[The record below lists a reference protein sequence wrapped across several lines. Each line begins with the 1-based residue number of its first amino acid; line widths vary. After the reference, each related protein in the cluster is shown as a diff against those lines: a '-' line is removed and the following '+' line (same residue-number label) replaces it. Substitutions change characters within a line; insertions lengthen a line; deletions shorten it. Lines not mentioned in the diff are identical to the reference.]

1 MALSDTQIQQLYTAY
16 LGRPADQAGI
26 NYWKEQDV
34 SEAQLR
40 DSLAND
46 AQPEYVELYGDR
58 TRAELVEAVYQNMF
72 GREADADGLEY
83 WVNGDGASVPASQLQ
98 QLFIAAASDEDRA
111 AFDAQV
117 EEDLGNV
124 DPLPP
129 EPGTDETVRLTQQAD
144 NLQGADGSDTTFE
157 APVTQN
163 ETGSGALANTFETGD
178 VLDGGADST
187 NVLRADL
194 IASGAIS
201 DNWAPAISAETT
213 NIQEVYLRGQ
223 TTRVDNGASNTTF
236 GASNTT
242 FGATVD
248 AEKMAGVEQW
258 WTDNSRADIRI
269 EDIRTATDETTFGM
283 RETDP
288 EVGYEAYFNPL
299 FLEGD
304 VSSDSELSIVIQE
317 IDGDQVLAANELQNI
332 TVREVNFTVGGEDVT
347 LANDQI
353 SAANTWAELE
363 AAIAAEIE
371 AQSLEGLSVSH
382 TGNGQFVIDDEQG
395 RPFEIVEGEALIFGA
410 TADIDVRNRVE
421 VGRLEQEG
429 PTQTTLVLDGA
440 GNGSRG
446 GDVNIAAMS
455 GDRGIEVMDVLVDR
469 DSHIKSLR
477 SENNPNSVQDS
488 FSAEQQLEEVNLT
501 HVAEGAQGTFQ
512 VGARTVDEK
521 GVSTTIDDRLSVDV
535 DEDGQGDSGLRDV
548 RVFNATGYSAEI
560 KLAAELSIDVFDKYL
575 AGADETVQFSYL
587 LGDAG
592 NNLSLTV
599 DNEVASDPD
608 FALEIVGG
616 DSSDR
621 VNLTDLAVKNSTT
634 IDLEGGEEN
643 TVEVSTT
650 TGATADEDGNFT
662 TAAGQVEY
670 STAQTAFGEFVNVD
684 RLVVADD
691 NNTRQNIVSGNMTAI
706 DGKEIVIATDAQLDA
721 NGDLV
726 PGSAAD
732 TDIVE
737 ARIDTDLTITGK
749 NQTLGSLNNNNDQF
763 IGVVDVINTRPVPS
777 QSNLEVQLD
786 NTARLDGELTVAAL
800 NVSTEAGGTSAVREL
815 DLTSGGRRNTENLV
829 QSAALAGVN
838 AVDLDGTQNLDLHI
852 ASMASGASVVD
863 GSDLGGD
870 LDLAINGGLLTGAT
884 DVLTGT
890 AAATDTLAVYGGDA
904 QATVTGFETI
914 QLGLAANNQ
923 FNGAFTGFAGEFNAA
938 AVSGVEQYSIAAL
951 SGAAELINLSGS
963 EVVNVAANGADANLT
978 LIAGDR
984 DGSNEITVNFA
995 GDYTSELSVQDY
1007 RTVTL
1012 GLAADTDY
1020 DFALDL
1026 ETADG
1031 TNAGTTYARTLEIVG
1046 GGVDA
1051 NGDVTTTLN
1060 IGDLDTAL
1068 STVDLSGFEGNL
1080 LNAQWAEV
1088 TGTNGTVVA
1097 NEYNFSFNV
1106 GGDGT
1111 TSEFIS
1117 SFDFNADADEAG
1129 VVWQI
1134 DNFQVFGQGGVDL
1147 TNQSIIDLRDLGV
1160 DSAAD
1165 IVVADANDFFT
1176 ALDGD
1181 AQQAYIDQGYAA
1193 ADFAAGDTVVTSNEG
1208 LDFTILLNGV
1218 TSTDLVNENFAGI
1231 A

>member
-34 SEAQLR
+34 SLAQLR

-72 GREADADGLEY
+72 GREADAEGLEY

-98 QLFIAAASDEDRA
+98 QLFIAAASDEDSA

-124 DPLPP
+124 EPLPP

-144 NLQGADGSDTTFE
+144 DLQGADGSDTTFE

-194 IASGAIS
+194 IASGAVS
-201 DNWAPAISAETT
+201 DNWAPAISAETS

-223 TTRVDNGASNTTF
+223 TTRVDQ

-258 WTDNSRADIRI
+258 WTDNSRANIRI

-304 VSSDSELSIVIQE
+304 VSSDSELSLVIQE

-371 AQSLEGLSVSH
+371 AQDLEGLSVSH

-477 SENNPNSVQDS
+477 SENNPNSVGDS

-501 HVAEGAQGTFQ
+501 HVEGGSQGTFQ

-521 GVSTTIDDRLSVDV
+521 GVSTSIDDRLSITTNDDV
-535 DEDGQGDSGLRDV
+535 DGEDGTGNSGLRDV
-548 RVFNATGYSAEI
+548 RVFNATGYSSEI

-575 AGADETVQFSYL
+575 AGAEDTVQFSYL

-599 DNEVASDPD
+599 NNEVASDPD

-829 QSAALAGVN
+829 QNAALAGVN
-838 AVDLDGTQNLDLHI
+838 TVDLDGTQNLDLHI

-923 FNGAFTGFAGEFNAA
+923 FNGAVTGFAGEFNAA
-938 AVSGVEQYSIAAL
+938 AVSGVEQYNIAAL

-963 EVVNVAANGADANLT
+963 EVVNVAASNADQDLT

-1020 DFALDL
+1020 DFDLDL

-1031 TNAGTTYARTLEIVG
+1031 TNAGTTYARTLEVVG

-1088 TGTNGTVVA
+1088 TGSNGTVIA

-1134 DNFQVFGQGGVDL
+1134 DNFQVFGQSGVDL

-1165 IVVADANDFFT
+1165 IVVEDANDFFT

-1181 AQQAYIDQGYAA
+1181 AQQDYLDQGYSA
-1193 ADFAAGDTVVTSNEG
+1193 ADFAAGDTVVTSSEG

-1218 TSTDLVNENFAGI
+1218 TSTELVNENFAGI

>member
-1 MALSDTQIQQLYTAY
+1 MALTTTQIQQLYTAY
-16 LGRPADQAGI
+16 FNRTADQEGI
-26 NYWKEQDV
+26 DYWQEQGV
-34 SEAQLR
+34 SESELR
-40 DSLAND
+40 TYLAND
-46 AQPEYVELYGDR
+46 DQPEYVELYGDR
-58 TRAELVEAVYQNMF
+58 TREELVTAIYQNMF
-72 GREADADGLEY
+72 GREPEAEGLEY
-83 WVNGDGASVPASQLQ
+83 WVNGDGASVPASELP
-98 QLFIAAASDEDRA
+98 QLFISAASDEDAA
-111 AFDAQV
+111 AFD
-117 EEDLGNV
+117 EKV
-124 DPLPP
+124 DDQMPTPP
-129 EPGTDETVRLTQQAD
+129 GSDETIRLTQQAD

-163 ETGSGALANTFETGD
+163 ETGSGELANTFETGD

-194 IASGAIS
+194 IASGSIS

-213 NIQEVYLRGQ
+213 NIQEVYLRAQ
-223 TTRVDNGASNTTF
+223 ATRVDQ

-347 LANDQI
+347 LSNDQI

-371 AQSLEGLSVSH
+371 AQNLEGLSVSH

-548 RVFNATGYSAEI
+548 RVFNATGYSSEI

-575 AGADETVQFSYL
+575 AGAEETVQFSYL

-599 DNEVASDPD
+599 DNQVASDPD
-608 FALEIVGG
+608 FALEIIGG

-634 IDLEGGEEN
+634 VDLEGGEEN

-650 TGATADEDGNFT
+650 TGATADEFGNFT
-662 TAAGQVEY
+662 RAPGDIKFTA
-670 STAQTAFGEFVNVD
+670 AQTAFGEFVNVD

-691 NNTRQNIVSGNMTAI
+691 NNTRQNIVTGNMTAI
-706 DGKEIVIATDAQLDA
+706 DGKEIVIATDLASDVA
-721 NGDLV
+721 GNPIAETGV
-726 PGSAAD
+726 N
-732 TDIVE
+732 TDIVQ
-737 ARIDTDLTITGK
+737 ARIDTDLTVSGK

-763 IGVVDVINTRPVPS
+763 IGVVDVINTRPIPT
-777 QSNLEVQLD
+777 QNNLEVLLD
-786 NTARLDGELTVAAL
+786 NTARLDGELTVEAF
-800 NVSTEAGGTSAVREL
+800 NVSTEGAGTSAVREL

-838 AVDLDGTQNLDLHI
+838 KVDLDGTQNLDLHI
-852 ASMASGASVVD
+852 ANMGSGASVVD

-870 LDLAINGGLLTGAT
+870 LDLAMNAGILNGAT
-884 DVLTGT
+884 DVITGT
-890 AAATDTLAVYGGDA
+890 AAETDTLAVYGGDA

-914 QLGLAANNQ
+914 QLGLAVNNQ
-923 FNGAFTGFAGEFNAA
+923 FNGAFTGFSGEFNAA
-938 AVSGVEQYSIAAL
+938 AVSGVEQYNIAAL

-963 EVVNVAANGADANLT
+963 EVVNVAANGTDANLT
-978 LIAGDR
+978 FIASDR
-984 DGSNEITVNFA
+984 ANGNEISVNFA

-1012 GLAADTDY
+1012 GLAAETDY
-1020 DFALDL
+1020 DFDLDL

-1080 LNAQWAEV
+1080 LNAQWAAE
-1088 TGTNGTVVA
+1088 TGTNGTIVA
-1097 NEYNFSFNV
+1097 NAYNFSFNV
-1106 GGDGT
+1106 GGDGSS
-1111 TSEFIS
+1111 SEFIS

-1129 VVWQI
+1129 VVWEI
-1134 DNFQVFGQGGVDL
+1134 TNFQVFDNVDVTL
-1147 TNQSIIDLRDLGV
+1147 SNQSIIDLRDLGV

-1165 IVVADANDFFT
+1165 IVVEDANAFFT

-1181 AQQAYIDQGYAA
+1181 AQQAYIDQGYSA
-1193 ADFAAGDTVVTSNEG
+1193 ADFAAGDTVVTSSEG

-1218 TSTDLVNENFAGI
+1218 ASTDLVNENFAGI

>member
-1 MALSDTQIQQLYTAY
+1 MALTTTQIQQLYTAY
-16 LGRPADQAGI
+16 FNRTADQEGI
-26 NYWKEQDV
+26 DYWQEQGV
-34 SEAQLR
+34 SESELR
-40 DSLAND
+40 TYLAND
-46 AQPEYVELYGDR
+46 DQPEYVELYGDR
-58 TRAELVEAVYQNMF
+58 TREELVTAIYQNMF
-72 GREADADGLEY
+72 GREPEAEGLEY
-83 WVNGDGASVPASQLQ
+83 WVNGDGASVPASELP
-98 QLFIAAASDEDRA
+98 QLFISAASDEDAA
-111 AFDAQV
+111 AFD
-117 EEDLGNV
+117 EKV
-124 DPLPP
+124 DDQMPTPP
-129 EPGTDETVRLTQQAD
+129 GSDETIRLTQQAD
-144 NLQGADGSDTTFE
+144 DLQGADGSDTTFE

-201 DNWAPAISAETT
+201 NNWAPAISAETT

-223 TTRVDNGASNTTF
+223 TTRVDL

-258 WTDNSRADIRI
+258 WTDNSRANIRI

-304 VSSDSELSIVIQE
+304 VSSDSELSLVIQE

-371 AQSLEGLSVSH
+371 AQDLEGLSVSH

-548 RVFNATGYSAEI
+548 RVFNATGYSSEI

-575 AGADETVQFSYL
+575 AGAEDTVQFSYL

-599 DNEVASDPD
+599 NNEVASDPD
-608 FALEIVGG
+608 FALEIIGG

-634 IDLEGGEEN
+634 IDLEGGDQN

-684 RLVVADD
+684 RLVIADD
-691 NNTRQNIVSGNMTAI
+691 NDTRQNIVSGNMTAI

-732 TDIVE
+732 TDIVQ
-737 ARIDTDLTITGK
+737 ARIDTDLTISGK

-763 IGVVDVINTRPVPS
+763 IGLVDVINTRPVPS
-777 QSNLEVQLD
+777 QSNLEVLLD

-800 NVSTEAGGTSAVREL
+800 DVSGGTSAVREL

-838 AVDLDGTQNLDLHI
+838 TVDLDGTQNLDLHI

-890 AAATDTLAVYGGDA
+890 AAETDTLAVYGGGA
-904 QATVTGFETI
+904 QATVTGFETV
-914 QLGLAANNQ
+914 QLGLSATNQ
-923 FNGAFTGFAGEFNAA
+923 FNGAVTYFSGEFNAA
-938 AVSGVEQYSIAAL
+938 AVSGVEQYNIAAL
-951 SGAAELINLSGS
+951 DAATDLINLSGS
-963 EVVNVAANGADANLT
+963 EVVNVAASNADQDLT
-978 LIAGDR
+978 LIANDR

-995 GDYTSELSVQDY
+995 GDYSSVLSVQDY

-1012 GLAADTDY
+1012 GLDEGDY
-1020 DFALDL
+1020 AFTLDL
-1026 ETADG
+1026 ETENG
-1031 TNAGTTYARTLEIVG
+1031 TNAGTTYARTLNIVG
-1046 GGVDA
+1046 GTDDA
-1051 NGDVTTTLN
+1051 EDTSLD

-1068 STVDLSGFEGNL
+1068 TTVDLSGYTGSLVGGTWGDDEGSN
-1080 LNAQWAEV
+1080 AEV
-1088 TGTNGTVVA
+1088 LVNGF
-1097 NEYNFSFNV
+1097 NFSFDV
-1106 GGDGT
+1106 EGDTGATDFITEFRFT
-1111 TSEFIS
+1111 T
-1117 SFDFNADADEAG
+1117 DADSFG
-1129 VVWQI
+1129 TVWNI
-1134 DNFQVFGQGGVDL
+1134 DNFQVFGAGATLQDRTL
-1147 TNQSIIDLRDLGV
+1147 INLRDLGLTETDV
-1160 DSAAD
+1160 SW
-1165 IVVADANDFFT
+1165 T
-1176 ALDGD
+1176 DG
-1181 AQQAYIDQGYAA
+1181 
-1193 ADFAAGDTVVTSNEG
+1193 ADFWTNLDADEQAEFVAAGNDLSGLGVNDTVVTSNNDG
-1208 LDFTILLNGV
+1208 DDFAIVLTGV
-1218 TSTDLVNENFAGI
+1218 TQGDLNDENFLYAS
-1231 A
+1231 